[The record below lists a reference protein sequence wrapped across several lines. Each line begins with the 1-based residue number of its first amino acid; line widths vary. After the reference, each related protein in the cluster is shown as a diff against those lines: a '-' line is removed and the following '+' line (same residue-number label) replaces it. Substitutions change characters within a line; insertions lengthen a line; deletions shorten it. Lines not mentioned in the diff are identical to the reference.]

1 MKNFT
6 KKTILTL
13 LISGF
18 MFFILLHAEKAKEL
32 ASLGLHTWFGQLIPS
47 LLPFMILSGLLI
59 RLNLISFFCK
69 PFRIIL
75 KPLFRMNDAC
85 IYVLVTGF
93 LCGFPMGAKNITDLY
108 HNGQLDQNEAE
119 FLLAFTN
126 NIGPVYFF
134 SFVSKNVYPES
145 YRVPGF
151 LCQFLLPLLYGLF
164 LRYVIYRKKIRQGIS
179 NQSFRIVSGSERHP
193 LTSLF
198 DALDESIT
206 GALVQIAILG
216 GYMILFN
223 LFMLIPYVCFPDNPY
238 QSFLHSLSELSGGLE
253 ALKQS
258 DFDQTLKFLLTHLAL
273 SFNGM
278 CCMFQTLHLIRE
290 TDLSGQKYMLHK
302 IILCSIT
309 LICIVISHYMM
320 SIGPF

>member
-1 MKNFT
+1 MKIFI

-18 MFFILLHAEKAKEL
+18 MFFILLHAGLAKEL

-59 RLNLISFFCK
+59 RMHLISFFCK
-69 PFRIIL
+69 PFRMIL
-75 KPLFRMNDAC
+75 RPIFRMNDAC

-93 LCGFPMGAKNITDLY
+93 LCGFPMGAKNIADLY
-108 HNGQLDQNEAE
+108 HNGQLDRNEAE

-126 NIGPVYFF
+126 NIGPVYFL
-134 SFVSKNVYPES
+134 SFVIGNVYPAD
-145 YRVPGF
+145 YRAFGC

-164 LRYVIYRKKIRQGIS
+164 LRYGIYRGKIHPDIS
-179 NQSFRIVSGSERHP
+179 GHTCRPVAAGERHT

-206 GALVQIAILG
+206 GSLVQIAILG

-223 LFMLIPYVCFPDNPY
+223 LLMLIPSVCFPDNPY

-253 ALKQS
+253 ALKRS
-258 DFDQTLKFLLTHLAL
+258 DLDQTVKFLLTHLAL

-278 CCMFQTLHLIRE
+278 CCMFQTLHLIKD

-302 IILCSIT
+302 IVLCSIT
-309 LICIVISHYMM
+309 LISIVVYHIR
-320 SIGPF
+320 